1 MRGPRVKPQY
11 GPTLPA
17 LAAPRWRSASVG
29 LRALVV
35 AALVVVLAAVVAAVL
50 IVHAQTA
57 SFVYRGSP
65 VSFNFTYPRGL
76 RQVKP
81 PTGADLR
88 LEGRTPAGRLRE
100 WFQVDPLTLAPYSGE
115 VSGQLPV
122 FATNYIAGLARRVPG
137 FRLQTETK
145 ARINLTAGYSV
156 TYSGQIAGQL
166 MYGRLVMLVPGLTG
180 LRNGVILNMGIV
192 PSASTD
198 PSPDQVGSVDVLE
211 KPLRSFRF
219 GA

>member
-17 LAAPRWRSASVG
+17 LLAPRWRAASGG

-35 AALVVVLAAVVAAVL
+35 AALVAVVAA
-50 IVHAQTA
+50 IVAAAVIVRAQTS

-65 VSFNFTYPRGL
+65 VSFNFSYPRGL
-76 RQVKP
+76 RQVTP
-81 PTGADLR
+81 PPGSHLR
-88 LEGRTPAGRLRE
+88 LEGRTPTGRLRD
-100 WFQVDPLTLAPYSGE
+100 WFEVDPLGLAAYSGE

-122 FATNYIAGLARRVPG
+122 FAANYVAGLRRRVPG

-145 ARINLTAGYSV
+145 TRINLTAGYSV
-156 TYSGQIAGQL
+156 TYSGRVDGQL
-166 MYGRLVMLVPGLTG
+166 MYVRLVMLVPALTG
-180 LRNGVILNMGIV
+180 ARNGVILNMGIV
-192 PSASTD
+192 PNASTD

-219 GA
+219 GT